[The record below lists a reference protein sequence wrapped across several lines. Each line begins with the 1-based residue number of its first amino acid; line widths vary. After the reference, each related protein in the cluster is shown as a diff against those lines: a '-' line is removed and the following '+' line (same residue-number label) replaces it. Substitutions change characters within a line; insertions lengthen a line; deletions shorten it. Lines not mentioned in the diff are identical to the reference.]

1 MRTLLASL
9 ALLVAAPAAAH
20 ADGFLEF
27 AGGIAQPIAEDE
39 YEDAFDT
46 HLQFGVRA
54 GSIGDASGRTA
65 LGFELGFNYSPLND
79 EIPIDNVSVHR
90 FRFTGGL
97 RLQQPVA
104 DNAVLVARLA
114 AGIQHVRASWEL
126 IGIEESLDDT
136 GLVIDPGLGILA
148 GAGDISL
155 GAFVGMPVAFVD
167 ETEGFVDLDFT
178 TVDLDLLFV
187 LSTAL

>member
-1 MRTLLASL
+1 MRTLLASM
-9 ALLVAAPAAAH
+9 ALLVAAPAAAY
-20 ADGFLEF
+20 ADGFIEF

-39 YEDAFDT
+39 YEDAYDT
-46 HLQFGVRA
+46 HLQFGLRA
-54 GSIGDASGRTA
+54 GSIGDASGRAA

-79 EIPIDNVSVHR
+79 EYPIDDVSVHR

-97 RLQQPVA
+97 RVQQPVA

-114 AGIQHVRASWEL
+114 AGIQHVRARWEVL
-126 IGIEESLDDT
+126 GFEGSLDDT
-136 GLVIDPGLGILA
+136 GLVIDPGVGILA

-155 GAFVGMPVAFVD
+155 GAFVGMPVAFLD
-167 ETEGFVDLDFT
+167 ESEDGVTADFT